1 MQLNRRE
8 LLLGATAGA
17 LVMSSTA
24 HAKPVVD
31 VPPFA
36 APTAKHPMLLCFN
49 ENPLGMSL
57 KAKVAAKNALDNA
70 SRYPFIRVEA
80 LRAAC
85 AKFMVGNPK
94 TLCPVT
100 VLPNPFVL

>member
-36 APTAKHPMLLCFN
+36 APTAKNPMLLCFN

-57 KAKVAAKNALDNA
+57 KAKVAAKMPSIMPPDTPLFVLKLCVLPAPNSWAEN
-70 SRYPFIRVEA
+70 R
-80 LRAAC
+80 
-85 AKFMVGNPK
+85 K

-100 VLPNPFVL
+100 VLPNPFVR